1 MSRSAEMGLEVGPV
15 NAQPTARNAAS
26 NGMAPITVQ
35 TGFGCLVSISLR
47 RHTQLPFAVTLVQRG
62 RGVFIYEKIALK
74 AIPKTVRRSVI
85 GRFAAIVEL
94 HDEPALNWLN
104 RPGVE
109 REYLDE

>member
-35 TGFGCLVSISLR
+35 TGFGCLVSISFVPHPTSLR
-47 RHTQLPFAVTLVQRG
+47 VTLVQRG

-94 HDEPALNWLN
+94 HDEPALNRLN